1 QMAYLPR
8 LREGAMWM
16 PSPDS
21 KTSKFVLSAV
31 LCGIALALSLLDSAL
46 SSMIPILP
54 GFKLGLANVVSI
66 FALYHL
72 GFSYA
77 SLICVVRS
85 VLTAV
90 LSGNLTMLLFSLGG
104 GLASILV
111 MYLVMNRIS
120 LIKVSVL
127 GGITHNILQVLAA
140 MLVTQT
146 PQTAV
151 YLPVLVVTGAIGGFL
166 MGVICKL
173 VFGRVPKKLTLH
185 AK

>member
-1 QMAYLPR
+1 
-8 LREGAMWM
+8 
-16 PSPDS
+16 
-21 KTSKFVLSAV
+21 
-31 LCGIALALSLLDSAL
+31 
-46 SSMIPILP
+46 
-54 GFKLGLANVVSI
+54 
-66 FALYHL
+66 
-72 GFSYA
+72 
-77 SLICVVRS
+77 
-85 VLTAV
+85 
-90 LSGNLTMLLFSLGG
+90 
-104 GLASILV
+104 LV
-111 MYLVMNRIS
+111 MYLFMNRIS